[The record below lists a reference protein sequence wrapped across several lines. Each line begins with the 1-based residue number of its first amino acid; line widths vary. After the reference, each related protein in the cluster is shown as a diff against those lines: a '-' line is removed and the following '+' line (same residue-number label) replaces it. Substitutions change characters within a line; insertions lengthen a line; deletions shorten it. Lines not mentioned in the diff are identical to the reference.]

1 MVEKQLMIK
10 IDEHIDNFGRLSDFL
25 SAFVLGKTNPDDHS
39 HKCLA
44 EAVDNSMIHNG
55 YFTKQHIFLALDS
68 LAIMLDKEKIRNWMS
83 NYEPLFKTTSKPV
96 KVGVV
101 MAGNIPLVGFHDFL
115 CILVSGNIFMGKL
128 SHDDRFLLPAIAEV
142 LTAIDARYKSLI
154 HFTDNKLEGFDA
166 VIATGS
172 NNTSRYFEYYF
183 GKYPHI
189 IRKNRNSIAVLT
201 GNETDEQMNLLAA
214 DIFSYFGLGCRN
226 VSKIFIPESFDLQR
240 FIHAMK
246 PFSSILDHNKYKN
259 NYDYYK
265 TIFIMDKRIIID
277 GGFFLL
283 VEESS
288 MYSPVSV
295 INFERYAD
303 LTSVQAF
310 LHENSES
317 IQCIVGSASI
327 DHAAVSFG
335 NAQHPELWNYADNT
349 DTMNFLLHL

>member
-1 MVEKQLMIK
+1 MIK
-10 IDEHIDNFGRLSDFL
+10 LDEHVDNFGRLSDFL
-25 SAFVLGKTNPDDHS
+25 SAFVLGNTNPQDHS
-39 HKCLA
+39 HKCLT

-55 YFTKQHIFLALDS
+55 YFTRKHIILALNS
-68 LAIMLDKEKIRNWMS
+68 LAIMLEKEKIRKWAHS
-83 NYEPLFKTTSKPV
+83 YEPLFKTTSKPA

-115 CILVSGNIFMGKL
+115 CVLVSGNIFIGKL
-128 SHDDRFLLPAIAEV
+128 SQDDRFLLPAIADV
-142 LTAIDARYKSLI
+142 LTGIDARYKGLV
-154 HFTDNKLEGFDA
+154 HFTEHKLEGFDA

-201 GNETDEQMNLLAA
+201 GDESDDHLNLLAA

-240 FIHAMK
+240 FINAMK
-246 PFSSILDHNKYKN
+246 PFSFIRDHHKYKN

-283 VEESS
+283 VEDTS

-310 LHENSES
+310 LQENSDS
-317 IQCIVGSASI
+317 IQCIVGSASV
-327 DHAAVSFG
+327 DPAAVSFG

-349 DTMNFLLHL
+349 DTMNFLLNL